1 MELKKKQ
8 RISLSIYFFLSGF
21 CFSTWAS
28 RIPTLKDRFHFNEAE
43 LGSLLMALPIS
54 ALIGLPIS
62 GWLVSRFDSR
72 IPLAASFLFFCLG
85 LLFIGIATTPFLLVA
100 AICLFAFSMRILNI
114 AMNTQAITLQHKFPK
129 KINGAF
135 HGIWSTGGIAG
146 VGFSSLLI
154 KFQVSIQVHLIMVS
168 VFTMLVVVMAYRFLL
183 RDDRSPHGNKLIF
196 GKPDPF
202 IYYLGILIF
211 FAAVCEGGMYDWSG
225 VYFKEVI
232 NAEVFTLG
240 YLTFMVFMAL
250 SRFFSDYLIDRIGI
264 ANTYIFSATLISVG
278 MAITILFPYFWPAM
292 IGFCIVGFGTAS
304 VFPMTFTLAGTSK
317 KYSAGMAISIIS
329 TYGILGMFIG
339 PPLIGYLA
347 HAFNLKIA
355 FILFIICGLMLIP
368 VSQVFLKYQKKQEA
382 S

>member
-28 RIPTLKDRFHFNEAE
+28 RIPTLKDRFGLNEAE
-43 LGSLLMALPIS
+43 LGSLLLALPIS
-54 ALIGLPIS
+54 ALVGLPIS

-72 IPLAASFLFFCLG
+72 IPMVVSFVFFCLG
-85 LLFIGIATTPFLLVA
+85 LLFIGIAPTPFLLVA

-154 KFQVSIQVHLIMVS
+154 KLQVSIQAHLIMVS
-168 VFTMLVVVMAYRFLL
+168 VFTVVVAFLAYRFLL
-183 RDDRSPHGNKLIF
+183 KHDRSPYGNKLIF

-202 IYYLGILIF
+202 VYYLGILIF

-232 NAEVFTLG
+232 HAEVFTLG
-240 YLTFMVFMAL
+240 YLIFMVFMAL
-250 SRFFSDYLIDRIGI
+250 SRFFSDYLIERIGV
-264 ANTYIFSATLISVG
+264 AKTYIFSASLISVG
-278 MAITILFPYFWPAM
+278 MAVTILFPYFWPAM
-292 IGFCIVGFGTAS
+292 AGFCIVGFGTAS

-329 TYGILGMFIG
+329 TYGILGMFVG

-347 HAFNLKIA
+347 HAFNLKIS

-368 VSQVFLKYQKKQEA
+368 VSQRFFRYQKRQEA